1 MATIGYFLSS
11 EEHPGSELV
20 KAAVL
25 AERAGFPA
33 AWISDHF
40 HPWLDEQGHSPFV
53 WSVLG
58 GIAAATER
66 LRVTTA
72 VTAPTVRIHPAIIA
86 QAAATTA
93 ELFERGGTGSG
104 GSSSGGSSSGGS
116 SSGGAGRFDLG
127 VGTGE
132 ALNEHILGDHWPRP
146 EARLDML
153 EEAVEIIRA
162 LWSGEVVDHDGEH
175 YVVENARIY
184 TLPRTLPR
192 ILVSGFGPKSI
203 QLAARIADGYIT
215 TAPDPDAIN
224 QYRQA
229 GGKGVLHAGV
239 KVCWHEDKQQ
249 AVKIAHKTWRNS
261 FVPGQLAQEL
271 AMPAFFDQASELVS
285 EEMVAEKVTCGND
298 PDEHVAT
305 IKEYVD
311 AGFDEVYVA
320 QMGPDQEGMI
330 AFYERE
336 VLPRL

>member
-20 KAAVL
+20 RTAVL
-25 AERAGFPA
+25 AERAGFPV
-33 AWISDHF
+33 AWVSDHF
-40 HPWLDEQGHSPFV
+40 HPWLHEQGHSPFV

-58 GIAAATER
+58 GIAAATQR

-72 VTAPTVRIHPAIIA
+72 VTCPTMRIHPAIIA

-93 ELFERGGTGSG
+93 ELFGDLDGRS
-104 GSSSGGSSSGGS
+104 
-116 SSGGAGRFDLG
+116 RFDLG

-132 ALNEHILGDHWPRP
+132 ALNEHILGDHWPVP
-146 EARLDML
+146 EQRLSML

-162 LWSGEVVDHDGEH
+162 LWQGRTVDHDGEH

-184 TLPRTLPR
+184 TLPSALPE

-203 QLAARIADGYIT
+203 EVAARIGDGYIT
-215 TAPDPDAIN
+215 TRPDRDAIDAF
-224 QYRQA
+224 RRHGGRGRTQA
-229 GGKGVLHAGV
+229 AV
-239 KVCWHEDKQQ
+239 KVCWHEDEQQ

-261 FVPGQLAQEL
+261 LLPGQLAQDLTTPSHFE
-271 AMPAFFDQASELVS
+271 QASDLVT
-285 EEMVAEKVTCGND
+285 EQMVAEKFTCG
-298 PDEHVAT
+298 PDVDAHVAA
-305 IKEYVD
+305 IREYVD

-330 AFYERE
+330 RFYERE
-336 VLPRL
+336 VLTRLS